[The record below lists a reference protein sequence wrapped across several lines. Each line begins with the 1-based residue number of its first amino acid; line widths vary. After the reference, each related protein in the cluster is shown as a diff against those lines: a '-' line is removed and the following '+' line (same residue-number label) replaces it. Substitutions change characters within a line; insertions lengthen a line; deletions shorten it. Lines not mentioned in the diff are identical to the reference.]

1 MAGKMDEILSRF
13 GDNLLVL
20 SQDKWVRLS
29 LSILIDLIGIL
40 SYIIPVV
47 R

>member
-1 MAGKMDEILSRF
+1 MAGKMDEILSRL

>member
-1 MAGKMDEILSRF
+1 MAGKMDEILSRL
-13 GDNLLVL
+13 GDKVLVL

>member
-1 MAGKMDEILSRF
+1 MAGKMDEILSRL

-40 SYIIPVV
+40 S
-47 R
+47 